1 MILIYLIYREQAN
14 ERRNAAGM
22 LTILKDPLGVSDYR
36 LKSEPSQHGLGVF
49 PNTISFP
56 GADPG

>member
-1 MILIYLIYREQAN
+1 MILIYREQAN

-36 LKSEPSQHGLGVF
+36 LKSEPSQHGLGFF